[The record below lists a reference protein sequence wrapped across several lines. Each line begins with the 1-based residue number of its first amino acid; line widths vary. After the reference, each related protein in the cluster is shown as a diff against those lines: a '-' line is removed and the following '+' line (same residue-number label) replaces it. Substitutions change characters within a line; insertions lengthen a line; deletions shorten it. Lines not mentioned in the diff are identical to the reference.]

1 MGGKIANVYG
11 RLLKDMWSQRYS
23 VVNPY
28 EFKDT
33 IGLFQP
39 QFAGYQQQDSQEFML
54 YLLDGLHEDM
64 NRVQKKPFVEKIES
78 RGRPDDL
85 ISREAW
91 RRFLLRNDRLASF
104 ASLLLSS

>member
-33 IGLFQP
+33 IGQFQP

-91 RRFLLRNDRLASF
+91 RRFLLRNDR
-104 ASLLLSS
+104 